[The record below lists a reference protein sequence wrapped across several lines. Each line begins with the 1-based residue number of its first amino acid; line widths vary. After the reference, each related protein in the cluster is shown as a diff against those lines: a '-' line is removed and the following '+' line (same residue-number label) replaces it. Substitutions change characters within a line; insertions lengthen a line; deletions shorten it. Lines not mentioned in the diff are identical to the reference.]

1 MKKLFK
7 NLVNGFKINVDY
19 YKSIAND
26 DNRTYFCASEITEGG
41 YILRNNTTK
50 VVKAN
55 GSICLCTIV
64 EFGEGSFIP
73 CLYTDPLFYKLSVQT
88 QEFVI
93 QHELGHFNLHLD
105 KLLSNKPIKR
115 DINMEFQADE
125 FARDKVGKADAIKAL
140 VELRDIGIQMKF
152 GFGKHSLYVKEMN
165 QRIQNLI

>member
-7 NLVNGFKINVDY
+7 NIVNGFKMNVDY
-19 YKSIAND
+19 YKSVID
-26 DNRTYFCASEITEGG
+26 DDQRTYFCANEITEGG

-64 EFGEGSFIP
+64 EFGEGKFIP
-73 CLYTDPLFYKLSVQT
+73 CLYTDPLFYKLSIAT

-93 QHELGHFNLHLD
+93 QHEMGHFNLHLD

-115 DINMEFQADE
+115 NIVMEFQADE
-125 FARDKVGKADAIKAL
+125 FARDKVGTEEAINAL

-152 GFGKHSLYVKEMN
+152 GFGKNSSYVKEIE